1 MNTATVHL
9 LRRNLL
15 VIGRNRAALAFTIL
29 QPILWMALFSQN
41 FRGLA
46 DTELFQSL
54 GYARYLDFL
63 VPSML
68 VLTVLNASALSGI
81 STVTDIT
88 TGVMDKLAISPIP
101 RYSML
106 LGRILADV
114 IAMAA
119 QCSAILAIAFA
130 IGARA
135 RTGVPG
141 VAITVLLTLLLGS
154 CAAALSDYIA
164 LRTRN
169 AQLTMVLSGI
179 STLPLLLLTPAFV
192 PRQLQT
198 GWLTTAEKANPVAY
212 VVIAGQ
218 DLMNL
223 GYHRSQLLGCVCV
236 LALTALFSYGAAVRA
251 FRRAMSDSGTPS
263 AATRISGHVRVRRSA
278 RRAERP

>member
-1 MNTATVHL
+1 MNSATVHL
-9 LRRNLL
+9 LRRNLV

-46 DTELFQSL
+46 GTELFQSL

-68 VLTVLNASALSGI
+68 ILTVLNASALSGI
-81 STVTDIT
+81 STVTDINV
-88 TGVMDKLAISPIP
+88 GVMDKVAISPIP
-101 RYSML
+101 RSSML

-119 QCSAILAIAFA
+119 QCSVILATAFA
-130 IGARA
+130 MGAQA

-169 AQLTMVLSGI
+169 AQLTMVISGI
-179 STLPLLLLTPAFV
+179 STLPLLLLAPAFV

-198 GWLTTAEKANPVAY
+198 GWLTTAEKLNPVAY
-212 VVIAGQ
+212 VVTAGQ

-223 GYHRSQLLGCVCV
+223 GYHRDQLLACTGV
-236 LALTALFSYGAAVRA
+236 LALTAVLSYSAAIRA
-251 FRRAMSDSGTPS
+251 FRHAVNDP
-263 AATRISGHVRVRRSA
+263 ATRSTASRIVKRVHG
-278 RRAERP
+278 